1 MDDSML
7 LKCMLNRKNQLCFLM
22 VLAVA
27 LSASCRKQPQ
37 AQRAPE
43 PSPPAAMQKN
53 PVEMMSPVIGKP
65 YPGIGVI
72 TIINVKEG
80 WVEINHEP
88 IEGLMPAMQME
99 WWVKDRSLLK
109 NVQVGDKVDFVVV
122 ETGKGEFITEMK
134 KAKTTAQ

>member
-1 MDDSML
+1 
-7 LKCMLNRKNQLCFLM
+7 
-22 VLAVA
+22 
-27 LSASCRKQPQ
+27 
-37 AQRAPE
+37 
-43 PSPPAAMQKN
+43 
-53 PVEMMSPVIGKP
+53 MSPVIGKP

-99 WWVKDRSLLK
+99 WWVKDRSLFK

-134 KAKTTAQ
+134 KAKTTPQ